1 MEKLLEGT
9 YTFENDEEGSDGEY
23 VVLQL
28 PEENTRYDFLFGD
41 KNLIRKVV
49 TVEDGEYT
57 VLFRAE
63 FADDTTAN
71 DVMSAWYDA
80 IAQSQGLE

>member
-1 MEKLLEGT
+1 MLRLLE
-9 YTFENDEEGSDGEY
+9 D
-23 VVLQL
+23 
-28 PEENTRYDFLFGD
+28 NTRYDFLFGD

-49 TVEDGEYT
+49 DIEGEEYT
-57 VLFRAE
+57 FLFRAA

-80 IAQSQGLE
+80 IAHDQGLK